1 MSHGTIRSC
10 HATGQLS
17 AGRESR
23 AIGGLVGDVEAGQIT
38 DCHTCCDILAGP
50 RAYQIG
56 GLVGFSLEGQITR
69 CFASGNI
76 SGGEEARGIGG
87 LIGEVHFWT
96 EVSDCYAVAQVTTGR
111 ESGGIGGLVGI
122 ASEGDLFP
130 SNGKIA
136 QCFAAGVVD
145 PGEESSDVG
154 GLLGIETRVQPLT
167 HNCYFLVR
175 PDSTGM
181 SNAYGSGLTAEQM
194 RQQSNFVGWDF
205 DTVWIIRPG
214 QDYPHLRWEEP

>member
-1 MSHGTIRSC
+1 MVRFAVVTPQVNFLPGERVELLVAWWETWRPVRLPTAT
-10 HATGQLS
+10 HAVTS
-17 AGRESR
+17 WPDHA
-23 AIGGLVGDVEAGQIT
+23 
-38 DCHTCCDILAGP
+38 
-50 RAYQIG
+50 AYQIG
-56 GLVGFSLEGQITR
+56 GLVGFSLEGQITH
-69 CFASGNI
+69 CSASGNI